1 MALEFSFFN
10 AKNIGGVYDRTYT
23 AEDVTNYL
31 KDIVGSGIFPNPST
45 CLQVRAG
52 TGMTVYVSPGEGWI
66 EGFRLK
72 NTTDYALTIDAA
84 DVTLNR
90 IDRIVFRVNKT
101 ERVMEI
107 VVKKGTIA
115 SSPNPPTIV
124 RNEDIIEYG
133 LATITVNKRT
143 TTITNSMIRD
153 TRLDSSVCGVV
164 QGLIQQVSTETLYQQ
179 WSDAFDQQY
188 DQAWD
193 EFNSWFQ
200 YVKDTISSATL
211 VREYRQNITTAG
223 TNTTKVNVQIAQFT
237 LGVDI
242 LNVYVNGV
250 RLRDDE
256 FKATQ
261 TEITFTKPIDKTGTP
276 IEIVVYKSIDGE
288 GAETI
293 VETVEAMRN
302 SLRQPTELYSGTH
315 TPETT
320 GAIKYLSIPTLSQYD
335 IIIVQ
340 ATIGTI
346 GEQML
351 YFYKGTASNG
361 KLNQTFSI
369 YKDAN
374 TYGTATVQYD
384 NVANQIGL
392 RSEAIKTWTVSQITI
407 KKVWGIKL

>member
-31 KDIVGSGIFPNPST
+31 KNIVGSGIFPNPST

-101 ERVMEI
+101 ERIMEI
-107 VVKKGTIA
+107 IVKKGTTA
-115 SSPNPPTIV
+115 SSPTPPAIV
-124 RNEDIIEYG
+124 RNEDVIEYG
-133 LATITVNKRT
+133 LATVTINKRV

-164 QGLIQQVSTETLYQQ
+164 QWLIQQLPTETLYQQ
-179 WSDAFDQQY
+179 WSDAFDRQY
-188 DQAWD
+188 DQAWN

-200 YVKDTISSATL
+200 YVKDTISSATP
-211 VREYRQNITTAG
+211 VREYRQNITTTG
-223 TNTTKVNVQIAQFT
+223 TNTTKVNVQIAQFI

-256 FKATQ
+256 FETTQ
-261 TEITFTKPIDKTGTP
+261 TEITFTKPIDKAGTP
-276 IEIVVYKSIDGE
+276 IEIVVYKSVDGE
-288 GAETI
+288 GTKTR
-293 VETVEAMRN
+293 VGTVEAMKS
-302 SLRQPTELYSGTH
+302 SLMQPTELYSGTH

-320 GAIKYLSIPTLSQYD
+320 GAIKYLSIPTLSQYV
-335 IIIVQ
+335 ISIVK
-340 ATIGTI
+340 ATICTI

-361 KLNQTFSI
+361 KLSQTFSI
-369 YKDAN
+369 YQDAN

-384 NVANQIGL
+384 NVANQLGL

-407 KKVWGIKL
+407 KKVWGIKR